1 MRQLFTLSFA
11 TLVALSINAQSLTSP
26 ESVEY
31 DAAYDRYLVSNSGDG
46 TIVARDQAG
55 VITSFATGIP
65 SGPYG
70 LEILGN
76 TLYAC
81 AGGRVRGF
89 DLATGIQVANVNCG
103 GSFLNGITTDGTYI
117 YATDFSN
124 QSIFKIDVDAGTSTT
139 FIANTGG
146 TPNGIV
152 YDPDLGAGVLWVA
165 FWGSNAP
172 VKSYALDGTPGQTFA
187 TTLSNIDGITRDC
200 LGNLYLASWTPD
212 AITRLEISSGTQ
224 TNMGWSVSDPADID
238 FDAVNSLICI
248 PNTSPNTVTLETV
261 EACIT
266 GIADNGLNGEITL
279 SPNPTTNTIQFTNVN
294 NARTYRILDSA
305 SRAVLSGKVPSN
317 ATIDVSVLRPG
328 VYVLALEGAAQFS
341 RFVRAQ

>member
-11 TLVALSINAQSLTSP
+11 TLVALSLNAQSLTSP

-31 DAAYDRYLVSNSGDG
+31 DPAYNRYLVSNSGDG

-70 LEILGN
+70 LEILEN

-89 DLATGIQVANVNCG
+89 DLATGAEVFNVNTG
-103 GSFLNGITTDGTYI
+103 GTFLNGIATDGMFI
-117 YATDFSN
+117 YVTDFN
-124 QSIFKIDVDAGTSTT
+124 GDKIFKVDVDAATSSTLV
-139 FIANTGG
+139 ANTNG

-152 YDPDLGAGVLWVA
+152 HDPDTDLLWVA
-165 FWGSNAP
+165 FWGANAP
-172 VKSYALDGTPGQTFA
+172 VKAYELDGTPGQTFA

-200 LGNLYLASWTPD
+200 FGNLYLASWTPD
-212 AITRLEISSGTQ
+212 AITRLEIASGTQ
-224 TNMGWSVSDPADID
+224 TNMGWTVANPADID

-248 PNTSPNTVTLETV
+248 PNTSTSTVTLETV
-261 EACIT
+261 DDCIT
-266 GIADNGLNGEITL
+266 GVADLSAIGGLTI
-279 SPNPTTNTIQFTNVN
+279 SPNPTTNTIQIANTT
-294 NARTYRILDSA
+294 NARTYRIMDSA
-305 SRAVLSGKVPSN
+305 SRVVLSGKIPSN
-317 ATIDVSVLRPG
+317 ATIDVSGLSPG
-328 VYVLALEGAAQFS
+328 VYMLALDKTAQFS